1 MMKIKVECHSGY
13 KANERPVRFYIGER
27 ALEVKELLDRW
38 YGEDHDYFKLLASD
52 ANTYILKYDRF
63 EDQWQLSLYS
73 SLNLSPRAEGEV
85 IDFGEAQKSRRNQSF
100 H

>member
-1 MMKIKVECHSGY
+1 MMKIRVECYSGY

-63 EDQWQLSLYS
+63 EDQWELSSHS
-73 SLNLSPRAEGEV
+73 SRHLSSSAEGEV
-85 IDFGEAQKSRRNQSF
+85 IDFEQAQKSKRNQLF